1 MLELV
6 TACLLGTIVG
16 FVMRAV
22 SSHRRV
28 FSGNKYLMSCDAIA
42 FLGAP

>member
-16 FVMRAV
+16 LLMRKAP
-22 SSHRRV
+22 SRRG
-28 FSGNKYLMSCDAIA
+28 FFKINKYLMSCDTIA

>member
-16 FVMRAV
+16 LVMRAA
-22 SSHRRV
+22 SSRRRI

-42 FLGAP
+42 FLGTP